1 MTVAYGSA
9 LPTIMSRT
17 VSEDETMEPGKIYHA
32 EYKAEGISTLIPG
45 WEDSAIARMNTAMYQ
60 QGCEPVYLGI
70 DSQNDTIT
78 MQYRLREQAYGEAT
92 AMFVIAPVVVTAVAY
107 IAVIAAVIIAVWL
120 LSLVLVG
127 GVKEINTVISDNPV
141 MTPIIYGGVAIAGIV
156 ALIYLKN
163 KFS

>member
-17 VSEDETMEPGKIYHA
+17 VGENETMEPGKIYHA

-70 DSQNDTIT
+70 DSRSDTIT
-78 MQYRLREQAYGEAT
+78 MQYKMREQAYGEAT
-92 AMFVIAPVVVTAVAY
+92 SMLFFTPPVITAVAY
-107 IAVIAAVIIAVWL
+107 IAVIAAVVIAVWL
-120 LSLVLVG
+120 LSIILVG
-127 GVKEINTVISDNPV
+127 GVKEINTVISDNPA
-141 MTPIIYGGVAIAGIV
+141 MTPIIYGGVAIVGIV
-156 ALIYLKN
+156 LLIYLKN